1 MKYRI
6 SIICART
13 SEILGEA
20 FDLNAD
26 EAGKIMTVLN
36 KPSVFGNDNFVI
48 HFTPEE

>member
-6 SIICART
+6 SIICACT
-13 SEILGEA
+13 GEILGEA

-36 KPSVFGNDNFVI
+36 KPSVFGND
-48 HFTPEE
+48 HFTLEK